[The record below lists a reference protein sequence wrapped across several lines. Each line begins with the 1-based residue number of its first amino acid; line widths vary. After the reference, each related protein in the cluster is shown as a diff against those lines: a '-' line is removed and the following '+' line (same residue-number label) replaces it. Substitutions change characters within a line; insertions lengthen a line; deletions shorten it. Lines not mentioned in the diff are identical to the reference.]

1 MPQFA
6 QCVDLGSDR
15 YGLMFT
21 TCFCVVGWSDTT
33 WKDHHK
39 VRIWLESRSHLSW
52 SRLTAKLV
60 SAGTVGSWLEFLQF
74 SNAAELQVTVD
85 AEKEITYIRPYQ
97 TLEIFEGAAPLKN
110 LQDVAEQ
117 VPATVVLDSR
127 GVYNAL
133 ARSES
138 PCLGLRD

>member
-1 MPQFA
+1 M
-6 QCVDLGSDR
+6 
-15 YGLMFT
+15 
-21 TCFCVVGWSDTT
+21 
-33 WKDHHK
+33 
-39 VRIWLESRSHLSW
+39 
-52 SRLTAKLV
+52 